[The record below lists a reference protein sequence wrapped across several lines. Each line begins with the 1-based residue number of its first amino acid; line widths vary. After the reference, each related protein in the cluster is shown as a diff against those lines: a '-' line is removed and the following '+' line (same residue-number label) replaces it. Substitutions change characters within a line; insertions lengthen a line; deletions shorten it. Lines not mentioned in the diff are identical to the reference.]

1 MEIKRYLIPIT
12 FGLFYLF
19 YYYIWLFIY
28 IIKYIFFLN
37 TINAFHLFVQ

>member
-19 YYYIWLFIY
+19 YYYIFIY
-28 IIKYIFFLN
+28 IIKYIYF
-37 TINAFHLFVQ
+37 